1 MFQTQSLQDINTMVS
16 ESPGCL
22 VTPPTRIQKHEHS
35 SSVST
40 PSPLNL
46 APVLNA
52 SEQERGQAGTEATG
66 STSKTL
72 PAATLVHPVEEAK
85 RMGGDVGGRDQ
96 GLASLPPTAL
106 ASRVAGNPLLTTE
119 EKDGLRAEVAK
130 AKESVKE
137 DKAAAKL
144 AVQGLRQGFVQ
155 PGTAEQAE
163 NSRGRGKGRGRG
175 RGKAAA
181 KAKKENEPVEDLPGL
196 EEGLDADSEETLVLG
211 EEPRR
216 RAKSKAAPTLKPK
229 PATAKA
235 TPKPKARSRSTSTQ
249 KAAGAKPKAKAKA
262 KGAAQK
268 AAASKAGRVRKAK
281 RVTKARGGKKPDGKP
296 ATSSTAASST
306 KTSTPKKR
314 PSAASAA
321 KPASSKEDGFAL
333 KSIYHKH
340 LRETIATLKEEG
352 MPAAEALKAARSSHR
367 PQSF

>member
-137 DKAAAKL
+137 DKAAAKF
-144 AVQGLRQGFVQ
+144 AVQGLWQGFVQ

-216 RAKSKAAPTLKPK
+216 RGKPAPTLKPK